1 MKNNTKIKEFNKR
14 LEKLLNNYKDH
25 DPECKNYLSNKKF
38 FNNFFLDHKNNKNP
52 KIYLCKMGKI
62 KLENE

>member
-14 LEKLLNNYKDH
+14 LERLLNNYKDH

-38 FNNFFLDHKNNKNP
+38 FNNFF
-52 KIYLCKMGKI
+52 
-62 KLENE
+62 